1 MKTITKKQTLFPR
14 LIFSI
19 YSFILSVSAR
29 DKKKKAAKKILPAL
43 AMMLIFKVI
52 ASIPFIL
59 GTLALLAF
67 KALLIGKIALVLS
80 AIIGLKKL
88 LDSKHHHQTY
98 EVVAHPHHTEEH
110 GHFAARSLKDAQELA
125 YNAYV
130 PNKVD

>member
-1 MKTITKKQTLFPR
+1 
-14 LIFSI
+14 
-19 YSFILSVSAR
+19 
-29 DKKKKAAKKILPAL
+29 
-43 AMMLIFKVI
+43 MMLIFKVI

-88 LDSKHHHQTY
+88 LDSKHHQTY
-98 EVVAHPHHTEEH
+98 EVVSHPHHSEEH
-110 GHFAARSLKDAQELA
+110 GHFAARSYKDPQELA

>member
-1 MKTITKKQTLFPR
+1 M
-14 LIFSI
+14 
-19 YSFILSVSAR
+19 
-29 DKKKKAAKKILPAL
+29 PAL
-43 AMMLIFKVI
+43 ALMLIFKVI

-110 GHFAARSLKDAQELA
+110 GHYAAARSLKDAQELA
-125 YNAYV
+125 YSGYV
-130 PNKVD
+130 PKKID